1 MGTCRAGGGCQDGG
15 VRRTTLLAPL
25 LAVALVAGCANE
37 PANTPTACLE
47 GPAMLEKALARA
59 PGPARLEGRVPLSD
73 CLVPEQPAGD
83 LMDFG
88 TDAVEVATELGRKA
102 RDPGAK
108 GIAAAIQAGY
118 LVGALERGAEDTG
131 GIHAILL
138 DRIRSAAT
146 NGITGPAETHFEI
159 GYEAGLRLG

>member
-1 MGTCRAGGGCQDGG
+1 MRRAA
-15 VRRTTLLAPL
+15 LLAPV
-25 LAVALVAGCANE
+25 LAVALAAGCANE

-47 GPAMLEKALARA
+47 GPATLKRALAQA
-59 PGPARLEGRVPLSD
+59 PQPARLDGRIPLSD

-88 TDAVEVATELGRKA
+88 TDAVEVATELGREA
-102 RDPGAK
+102 RGPGPK

-118 LVGALERGAEDTG
+118 LVGALERGAENTG

-146 NGITGPAETHFEI
+146 NGISGPAETHFEI